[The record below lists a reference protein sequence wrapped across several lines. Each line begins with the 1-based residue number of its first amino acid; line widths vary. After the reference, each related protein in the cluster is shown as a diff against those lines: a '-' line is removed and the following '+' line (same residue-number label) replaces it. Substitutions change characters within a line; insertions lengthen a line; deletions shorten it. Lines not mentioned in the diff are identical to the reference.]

1 MLLIIVLFC
10 HYAEKQARRV
20 LLGKWTKRP
29 AHAASTTPDV
39 TIANGGGPRIFS
51 FGIQNMIKGC

>member
-39 TIANGGGPRIFS
+39 TVANGGGPGFFPSVFKI
-51 FGIQNMIKGC
+51 